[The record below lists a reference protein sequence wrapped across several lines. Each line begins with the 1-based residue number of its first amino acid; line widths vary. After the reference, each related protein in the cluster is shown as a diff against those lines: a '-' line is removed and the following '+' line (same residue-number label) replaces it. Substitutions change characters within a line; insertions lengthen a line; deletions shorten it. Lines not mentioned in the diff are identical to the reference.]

1 MIKIISKNV
10 DELKDLMT
18 QKDCKKLK
26 ELIISN
32 PDAPLLIFVGGEA
45 WSGDVCCESVAAG
58 DSVIKEITIYDDNQ
72 WLYKDEYEETIRDDM
87 ADDEDYDNLSSDE
100 FDAEVEKIIAETAF
114 VKAII
119 IYVG

>member
-1 MIKIISKNV
+1 MIKIISKDV

-45 WSGDVCCESVAAG
+45 WSGDVCYESVAAG

-100 FDAEVEKIIAETAF
+100 FDAEVEKIIVETAF

>member
-1 MIKIISKNV
+1 MIKIISKDV

-18 QKDCKKLK
+18 QKDCKELKKL
-26 ELIISN
+26 IMSN

-45 WSGDVCCESVAAG
+45 WSGDVCYESVAAG
-58 DSVIKEITIYDDNQ
+58 HSVIKEITIYDDNQ

>member
-1 MIKIISKNV
+1 MIKIISKDV

-45 WSGDVCCESVAAG
+45 WSGDVCYESVAAG
-58 DSVIKEITIYDDNQ
+58 YSGIKEITIYDDNQ